1 MGMSFPTLRAAALSL
16 ALAAAPGL
24 AAPGAAQGRSAAD
37 VRTVD
42 GYRLTMPMLQK
53 VLPALYAP
61 GAQDCPQERDRDPRS
76 LGLAEMARLLERCGP
91 IVQALERA
99 GVPIRDAAV
108 VLASVY
114 RTSEAVALHGGEVS
128 AMPPGVLRDNA
139 LLLER
144 PEIRRLTEGSSR
156 S

>member
-1 MGMSFPTLRAAALSL
+1 MSFPTFRAAVLGL

-24 AAPGAAQGRSAAD
+24 ASTGAAQGRSAAD
-37 VRTVD
+37 VRTVE
-42 GYRLTMPMLQK
+42 GYRLTMPVLQK

-61 GAQDCPQERDRDPRS
+61 GAQGCPQERDRDPRS

-91 IVQALERA
+91 IVQALKRA
-99 GVPIRDAAV
+99 GVPTRDAAI

-114 RTSEAVALHGGEVS
+114 RTSEEVALRGGKAS
-128 AMPPGVLRDNA
+128 AVPPGVLRDNA
-139 LLLER
+139 LLLQR
-144 PEIRRLTEGSSR
+144 PEIRRITEGGSR